1 MCSELAI
8 LLYLLSEKTN
18 DRSRGLDPNILARL
32 FQGCSKQLLVGSSL
46 KQNQDG

>member
-8 LLYLLSEKTN
+8 LLDLLSEKTN

-32 FQGCSKQLLVGSSL
+32 FQGCSKQLLVGSCL
-46 KQNQDG
+46 QQN